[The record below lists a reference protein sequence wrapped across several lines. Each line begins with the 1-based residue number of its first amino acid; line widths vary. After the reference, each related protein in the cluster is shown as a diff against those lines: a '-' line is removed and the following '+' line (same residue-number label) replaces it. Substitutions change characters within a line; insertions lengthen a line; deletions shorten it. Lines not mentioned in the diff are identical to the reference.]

1 MIIGLVLSLFLHL
14 SVRAE
19 VVSKGTDWGDWIYDG
34 VKGFSVDVSN
44 YVSSN
49 GIFKISYGEDVLL
62 EKRPQPCHLFRI
74 ELRDRAQE
82 LW

>member
-1 MIIGLVLSLFLHL
+1 MDCIKRLTVRMIIGLVLSLFLHF

-19 VVSKGTDWGDWIYDG
+19 VVSDYFVFCD
-34 VKGFSVDVSN
+34 
-44 YVSSN
+44 
-49 GIFKISYGEDVLL
+49 DVLM
-62 EKRPQPCHLFRI
+62 EKYPQPSHPFRI

>member
-19 VVSKGTDWGDWIYDG
+19 VVSNCFVFCD
-34 VKGFSVDVSN
+34 
-44 YVSSN
+44 
-49 GIFKISYGEDVLL
+49 DVLM
-62 EKRPQPCHLFRI
+62 EKYPQPSHLFRI

-82 LW
+82 MW

>member
-19 VVSKGTDWGDWIYDG
+19 VVSNYFVFGD
-34 VKGFSVDVSN
+34 
-44 YVSSN
+44 
-49 GIFKISYGEDVLL
+49 DVLM
-62 EKRPQPCHLFRI
+62 EKYPQPSHLFRI